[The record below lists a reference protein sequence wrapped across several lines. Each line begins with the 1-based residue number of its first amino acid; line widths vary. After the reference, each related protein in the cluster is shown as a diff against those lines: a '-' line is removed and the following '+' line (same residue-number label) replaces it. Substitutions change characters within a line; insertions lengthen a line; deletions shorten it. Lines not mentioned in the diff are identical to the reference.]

1 MKARF
6 SMVVLAGALL
16 LPALGAQAQTVAESD
31 SWKFSVMPYLWLP
44 AVDGKLRFGPPPVG
58 GGSANVELDAG
69 NYLDPGINQPGAAG
83 NVGAPGVGHD
93 PGINQPG
100 AAGNRRRVYR

>member
-1 MKARF
+1 
-6 SMVVLAGALL
+6 
-16 LPALGAQAQTVAESD
+16 
-31 SWKFSVMPYLWLP
+31 MPYLWLP

-83 NVGAPGVGHD
+83 NVGAPGVGQRSRD
-93 PGINQPG
+93 QSAWRSGQP
-100 AAGNRRRVYR
+100 AARLPVVASYPA